1 MRGAAVAAYVFVGH
15 HAEKVDVKSVVA
27 RAFEHQELAL
37 LSGGLGCGFGLL
49 FGGDGGC
56 GLFIG
61 LRVRF
66 FVLAVDVAL
75 AVAAVV
81 VVAVVFISLNFR
93 GFVTCP

>member
-37 LSGGLGCGFGLL
+37 LSGGLGSGFGLL

-56 GLFIG
+56 GLFLG
-61 LRVRF
+61 C
-66 FVLAVDVAL
+66 AL
-75 AVAAVV
+75 ACA
-81 VVAVVFISLNFR
+81 LLCLGGR
-93 GFVTCP
+93 GGVGGCCCRGGG